1 MDKVQK
7 HNSFNT
13 ITPSSESYRKKVP
26 LISLE
31 DGTAVRVKTASGLG
45 GGGGHLISYSEI

>member
-13 ITPSSESYRKKVP
+13 IRISTVTPIITKF
-26 LISLE
+26 I
-31 DGTAVRVKTASGLG
+31 
-45 GGGGHLISYSEI
+45 EIRFIEREN